1 MNSNQLNKIII
12 AIVTVIIILTIILL
26 SKSCSM
32 ESDTATIKLIGSEKI
47 VLRQYDNY
55 IEYGYKIVN
64 QKSNGYSVKIDGKV
78 NTKIIGNYDV
88 TYNLYNNKNKLISSV
103 TRHIYVLV
111 DDLSST
117 KIVLKGEATEY
128 YFVGD
133 YKDNGF
139 IAYRNNE
146 NISNMVL
153 TNSNVDSNKPGRYI
167 VEYYIQ
173 GTNSKKSV
181 TREVYI
187 IDLDVNKTILK
198 SEHIIKLSINVS
210 GYDHVVLPNEG
221 TNKNSN
227 ITYKYATGNLR
238 NEYVFDIYLK
248 TGSHKKYVIDK
259 SELGVDSL
267 SGTCTLS
274 YGNKTTTITMQM
286 NDISKVSK
294 FKVSGEE
301 FTGTSKTINGY
312 KSKVTVGA
320 YNEAGQVTTITC
332 TGTPPT
338 PTPRPTSTPKG
349 SGSTVSK
356 LDEGIK
362 TVTGHN
368 NGNFP
373 CKYDVTADNQ
383 ALDNAVKKYGYKTRG
398 AVMAAGLFL
407 GNYRFNVQYYWAGKY
422 DQKGLNSNWG
432 CGGMGLDCTG
442 FVKWA
447 FIQAGFEASMI
458 PRSSQ
463 STTTWGSFNASSH
476 LYEFNESNLS
486 AASHIKPGDIASTP
500 YVHSALVIG
509 VTSDTVQI
517 AQQSTGVNIVTI
529 RKRDGRKTDGSES
542 GITHFVL
549 MDEFYKEYGN

>member
-1 MNSNQLNKIII
+1 MSSNILNKIII
-12 AIVTVIIILTIILL
+12 AITVIIVILTIILL

-32 ESDTATIKLIGSEKI
+32 ESDTAQIELIGSEKI
-47 VLRQYDNY
+47 VLHQYDNY

-64 QKSNGYSVKIDGKV
+64 KKNNDYNVKIDGKV
-78 NTKIIGNYDV
+78 NTSVIGNYNI
-88 TYNLYNNKNKLISSV
+88 TYNLYNNKDKLLSSV
-103 TRHIYVLV
+103 TRKVFV
-111 DDLSST
+111 FEDDLSTTS
-117 KIVLKGEATEY
+117 ISLKGEATEY

-133 YKDNGF
+133 YKDSGF
-139 IAYRNNE
+139 TAYRNNQD
-146 NISNMVL
+146 ISNTVV
-153 TNSNVDSNKPGRYI
+153 TNSNVDSSKQGRYT

-301 FTGTSKTINGY
+301 FTGTTKVVNGY

-338 PTPRPTSTPKG
+338 PMPKPTSTPKPTITPEPYTPTVVTHISFVQGYDNKQTVCKTFLASGFNKNAVAGLMANIERESNFNLNSLSDSGTSNGLFQWHSGRLERLQNYCG
-349 SGSTVSK
+349 SQYLTSIKCQLEYFFYEITQGTEKNDGAYEYLMGNHSAYDMGFQFCMLYERPGGMEKSA
-356 LDEGIK
+356 EGRGYLAEN
-362 TVTGHN
+362 VYLPYVN
-368 NGNFP
+368 NGCN
-373 CKYDVTADNQ
+373 
-383 ALDNAVKKYGYKTRG
+383 
-398 AVMAAGLFL
+398 
-407 GNYRFNVQYYWAGKY
+407 
-422 DQKGLNSNWG
+422 
-432 CGGMGLDCTG
+432 
-442 FVKWA
+442 
-447 FIQAGFEASMI
+447 
-458 PRSSQ
+458 
-463 STTTWGSFNASSH
+463 
-476 LYEFNESNLS
+476 
-486 AASHIKPGDIASTP
+486 
-500 YVHSALVIG
+500 
-509 VTSDTVQI
+509 
-517 AQQSTGVNIVTI
+517 
-529 RKRDGRKTDGSES
+529 
-542 GITHFVL
+542 
-549 MDEFYKEYGN
+549 